1 MSRPARIAHTVS
13 VALMGALV
21 LVATAD
27 GFAQSYAG
35 LHRWAVAQG
44 LTGWK
49 ADSFP
54 LLVDLFIL
62 VGELGLFALAL
73 EGHRLTRRG
82 LSWVDVALPFG
93 LAAAGWGVSLAFN
106 VGSVG
111 DDWRQQATAAVAPIA
126 SMLGLLVL
134 LRTVH
139 RLITRTR
146 TAQAGVPAE
155 VQGEVRAE
163 PGVNGVRVTAEAAE
177 ATVSAETAPVP
188 AAQVPVPVNGTRV
201 LAPVSEPTEL
211 QLRAAREFADDI
223 TAGRVPGIRA
233 IRQQLRIG
241 QPRAQQVRAY
251 LSSLAAP
258 Q

>member
-1 MSRPARIAHTVS
+1 MNRTTRIAHMTS
-13 VALMGALV
+13 VVLMGIGV

-27 GFAQSYAG
+27 GFAQSYSG
-35 LHRWAVAQG
+35 LHHWAGEQG
-44 LTGWK
+44 LEGWK

-62 VGELGLFALAL
+62 IGELGLFALSL

-82 LSWVDVALPFG
+82 LAWVDLALPFG
-93 LAAAGWGVSLAFN
+93 LASAGWGVSLAFN
-106 VGSVG
+106 IGAVDG
-111 DDWRQQATAAVAPIA
+111 RTQQVTAAVAPVA

-139 RLITRTR
+139 RLITRIPQVLDEAPARLVDEPRMNGATV
-146 TAQAGVPAE
+146 TATVDSPPVPDAE
-155 VQGEVRAE
+155 V
-163 PGVNGVRVTAEAAE
+163 
-177 ATVSAETAPVP
+177 PVP
-188 AAQVPVPVNGTRV
+188 ANGRAV
-201 LAPVSEPTEL
+201 LAPVSDPTDL

-233 IRQQLRIG
+233 IRQQLKIG
-241 QPRAQQVRAY
+241 QPNAQKVRAY
-251 LSSLAAP
+251 LSTLAN

>member
-1 MSRPARIAHTVS
+1 MNRTTRIAHLTS
-13 VALMGALV
+13 VAVMGLFV
-21 LVATAD
+21 LVVTAD

-35 LHRWAVAQG
+35 LHKWAMERG
-44 LTGWK
+44 LKDWK

-62 VGELGLFALAL
+62 IGELGLFALAL
-73 EGHRLTRRG
+73 EGYRLTRRG
-82 LSWVDVALPFG
+82 LAWLDLALPFG

-106 VGSVG
+106 VGAVHG
-111 DDWRQQATAAVAPIA
+111 WREQVTAAVAPVA

-139 RLITRTR
+139 RLITRTP
-146 TAQAGVPAE
+146 QGPAE
-155 VQGEVRAE
+155 VPARLVDR
-163 PGVNGVRVTAEAAE
+163 PRMNGATVTA
-177 ATVSAETAPVP
+177 TVGEAPVP
-188 AAQVPVPVNGTRV
+188 VSGHAV
-201 LAPVSEPTEL
+201 LAVPDPTDL

-233 IRQQLRIG
+233 IRQQLKIG
-241 QPRAQQVRAY
+241 QPRAQEVRAY
-251 LSSLAAP
+251 LSTLAD

>member
-1 MSRPARIAHTVS
+1 MNRTTRIAHMTS
-13 VALMGALV
+13 VVLMGIGV

-35 LHRWAVAQG
+35 LHHWALEQG
-44 LTGWK
+44 LKGWK
-49 ADSFP
+49 ADTFP
-54 LLVDLFIL
+54 LLVDLFVM
-62 VGELGLFALAL
+62 VGELGLFSLSL

-82 LSWVDVALPFG
+82 LAWVDLALPFG

-106 VGSVG
+106 VGSVHG
-111 DDWRQQATAAVAPIA
+111 WQQQVTAAVAPIA

-139 RLITRTR
+139 RLITRIPQVLDEAPARLVDEPRMNGATV
-146 TAQAGVPAE
+146 TATVDSPPVPDAE
-155 VQGEVRAE
+155 V
-163 PGVNGVRVTAEAAE
+163 
-177 ATVSAETAPVP
+177 PVP
-188 AAQVPVPVNGTRV
+188 ANGRAV
-201 LAPVSEPTEL
+201 LAPVSDPTDL

-233 IRQQLRIG
+233 IRQQLKIG
-241 QPRAQQVRAY
+241 QPNAQKVRAY
-251 LSSLAAP
+251 LSTLAN